1 MNEQEISRIIEG
13 ILFVSNEPVHIKGIA
28 SAIDMTVV
36 ETNSIMETL
45 IKKYEEDET
54 RGIKI
59 VRVDDKFQ
67 LVTKQ
72 NIFGYLTKVNTSLE
86 KPKISPAMLET
97 LAIIA
102 YKQPITKLEIENIR
116 GVKSDH
122 VVNKLVEYDLVCEV
136 GRAEK
141 IGRPILLGT
150 TDKFLI
156 YFGLRTL
163 EELPKVA
170 ETKEVTSENIDEELL
185 KLKEESENK

>member
-102 YKQPITKLEIENIR
+102 YKQPITKLEIENVR

-170 ETKEVTSENIDEELL
+170 ETKEITSENIDEELL